1 MPRYDEGYGRA
12 AGYDRDAAREAY
24 TEGGFGPPFQ
34 QRALRGGNGGG
45 FGPGRGGPR
54 HDPVNAY
61 DADFRPHRGWGG
73 GMAGPHDAGPVELE
87 DRTGGALYGPARY
100 GLGPYYRRLHQRT
113 RPDDELKGE
122 VEEALFY
129 DTWVDA
135 EAITVEVSGGIVTLR
150 GDLPDYDEIRFA
162 TDDAWD
168 VEGVRGVRCELRVDP
183 SKRKPIDG
191 LDRRNDRAAS
201 DKAGNG

>member
-1 MPRYDEGYGRA
+1 MPRYDEGYGRT

-34 QRALRGGNGGG
+34 RRALRGGNGG
-45 FGPGRGGPR
+45 
-54 HDPVNAY
+54 AY

-73 GMAGPHDAGPVELE
+73 GMPGPRDAGPVELD

-135 EAITVEVSGGIVTLR
+135 EAITVEVSEGVVTLR
-150 GDLPDYDEIRFA
+150 GELPDYDEIRFA

-168 VEGVRGVRCELRVDP
+168 IEGVRGVRCELRVDA
-183 SKRKPIDG
+183 SKRKPVDG
-191 LDRRNDRAAS
+191 VDRRNARAES